1 MRKIILGLS
10 SVAALMVAV
19 PAAQSQV
26 YVEGGRGG
34 VAIGVD
40 HDHDWRYRD
49 HDWRWRQRHFRGAY
63 GECRTIR
70 ERIETPSGRV
80 IIKTR
85 REC

>member
-1 MRKIILGLS
+1 MRKVILGLS
-10 SVAALMVAV
+10 SLAALMVAV

-34 VAIGVD
+34 VAVGVD
-40 HDHDWRYRD
+40 RD
-49 HDWRWRQRHFRGAY
+49 HDWRWRHRHFRGAY

>member
-1 MRKIILGLS
+1 MRKVILGLS

-19 PAAQSQV
+19 PAQSQV

-34 VAIGVD
+34 VSVGVD
-40 HDHDWRYRD
+40 RD
-49 HDWRWRQRHFRGAY
+49 HDWRWRHRHFRGAY
-63 GECRTIR
+63 GECRVIR
-70 ERIETPSGRV
+70 ERIEPPSGRV

>member
-1 MRKIILGLS
+1 MRKLILGLS

-19 PAAQSQV
+19 PAQSQV
-26 YVEGGRGG
+26 YVEPGRGG

-40 HDHDWRYRD
+40 RD
-49 HDWRWRQRHFRGAY
+49 RDDWRWRHHRRWEGAY
-63 GECRTIR
+63 GECRTVR

-80 IIKTR
+80 IFRTR

>member
-1 MRKIILGLS
+1 MRKVILGLS

-19 PAAQSQV
+19 PAQSQV

-34 VAIGVD
+34 VAVGVD
-40 HDHDWRYRD
+40 RD
-49 HDWRWRQRHFRGAY
+49 HDWRWRHRHFRGAY
-63 GECRTIR
+63 GECRVTR

-80 IIKTR
+80 IIKTH

>member
-1 MRKIILGLS
+1 MRKVILGLS

-34 VAIGVD
+34 VAVGVDRD
-40 HDHDWRYRD
+40 HDHDWR
-49 HDWRWRQRHFRGAY
+49 WRHRHFRGAY
-63 GECRTIR
+63 GECRVIR